1 MARKGLFYLT
11 YSNFEYIIIYQQQRI
26 TMSEVMKTEKIKK
39 EIPTKEYTASE
50 KAKILD
56 KLITA
61 RVGLLL
67 RHPFFGNL
75 ATRMKLIDASDWCP
89 TLATDGR
96 NFYYNNDFVYKLKPK
111 EAEFGFAHEVLHNVF
126 DHMGRRDHRDPVIS
140 NIAADY
146 AANQI
151 LKDEGIGEVPSWI
164 KIYQDN
170 KYRGQSYEQI
180 YEELESKA
188 TKIDLS
194 TLGEL
199 LDEHLDGEGDD
210 DSKDGDNEGNGK
222 GPPRLT
228 ADEKKKIRDEIK
240 EAMVAAAQ
248 AAGAGRV
255 PAGVQRLIQTFTEP
269 KMDWRQ
275 MLRMNI
281 QSIIKSNFSFSRPNR
296 KSQHCGAVLPGLM
309 NEETIDVAVAI
320 DMSGSISDKM
330 ANDFISE
337 VKGIMDE
344 YVDFKLDL
352 WCFDTEV
359 YGYQQFTSDNA
370 DEIMEYKC
378 KGGGGTDFDV
388 NYSFMKDNDINP
400 KRFIMFTDGYPCGS
414 WGDEDYCE
422 SLFIV
427 HGNDKIIS
435 PFGQTAHYK

>member
-11 YSNFEYIIIYQQQRI
+11 YSNFEYIIVYQQQRI

-210 DSKDGDNEGNGK
+210 NGKDGDNEGNGK

-359 YGYQQFTSDNA
+359 YGYQQFTGDNA